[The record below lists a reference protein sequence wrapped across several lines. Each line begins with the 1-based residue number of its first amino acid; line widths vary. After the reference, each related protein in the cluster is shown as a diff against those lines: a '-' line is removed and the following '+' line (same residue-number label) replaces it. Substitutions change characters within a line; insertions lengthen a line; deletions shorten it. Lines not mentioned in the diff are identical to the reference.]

1 MPVTAPRPDRP
12 RPPLRPLVLGLGLGL
27 GAAVAAGTVAGGA
40 AALPPA
46 AETTAS
52 INPVCALGVLPGP
65 QGDVTST
72 DSGVAVYVGGD
83 YVAHQGAAESEG
95 RLVVAGSTTVDAGLL
110 NLGRVGVGSGVVPV
124 PGDVLVSAG
133 DVTVAPGSRLD
144 VNHGVPGG
152 GDVRTGGDVS
162 GEIELNGGSSVT
174 RSSDA
179 GAIAASAGADLDAVS
194 AALLELAPT
203 GRLDVSGE
211 HPTLVGD
218 GAADPQVFS
227 ITTAEAAN
235 LDTLVLTHVGD
246 AGVVVNVRGDDARLD
261 TIHTAAGA
269 VGHRIDDGAELGAWA
284 PRIVWNFGR
293 ASTLELGGG
302 SQLVGSILAPRA
314 DVRQGAHT
322 NGRLWVGGDLDLGTG
337 GSGLEHHNYPWSGEC
352 DTVPGEG
359 TVTPPDET
367 TSEGGEEDGTETPAP
382 TEPAPEE
389 TPSTEATSP
398 EPTPSAGTPSG
409 AVVDGPDDASSPGVD
424 VAADVVAGASTPSP
438 EAARPE
444 AADELPR
451 TGAAVVMT
459 AALGAALLGA
469 GALLVVLRRRKPG
482 VDAGA

>member
-1 MPVTAPRPDRP
+1 MRATAPRPARS
-12 RPPLRPLVLGLGLGL
+12 RLLLRPLALGL
-27 GAAVAAGTVAGGA
+27 GAAVAAAGAVAGGA
-40 AALPPA
+40 AALPSTA
-46 AETTAS
+46 ATTGS
-52 INPVCALGVLPGP
+52 GNPVCSLGLLPGL
-65 QGDVTST
+65 QNDLTST

-83 YVAHQGAAESEG
+83 YVAHQAAAESEG

-110 NLGRVGVGSGVVPV
+110 NLGRVGVGSGVVPT

-133 DVTVAPGSRLD
+133 DVTVSPGSRLD

-152 GDVRTGGDVS
+152 GDVRTGGVAT
-162 GEIELNGGSSVT
+162 GEIELNGGASRT
-174 RSSDA
+174 RSADA
-179 GAIAASAGADLDAVS
+179 ATIAARAGADLDTAS
-194 AALLELAPT
+194 AAFSGLEPT
-203 GRLDVSGE
+203 GRLDTSGAY
-211 HPTLVGD
+211 PTLVGD
-218 GAADPQVFS
+218 DVSDPQVFS
-227 ITTAEAAN
+227 LTTAEAAT

-246 AGVVVNVRGDDARLD
+246 ARVVVNVSGDAGRLD
-261 TIHTAAGA
+261 TVHTAAGT
-269 VGHRIDDGAELGAWA
+269 VGDRIDDGAALGAWA

-293 ASTLELGGG
+293 ASTLELAGG

-367 TSEGGEEDGTETPAP
+367 TTEGGEADGTETPAP

-389 TPSTEATSP
+389 TPSTEATRP
-398 EPTPSAGTPSG
+398 EPAPSAGTPSG
-409 AVVDGPDDASSPGVD
+409 AAVDGPDASSPDVD

-444 AADELPR
+444 ADDELPR

-469 GALLVVLRRRKPG
+469 GALLVVLRRRKPA